1 MTKRLEIIF
10 LLASLIMLA
19 AGVVYIYADI
29 DEMSGITITSG
40 GTFAG
45 IPATVSVSGGGGVK
59 SGDVD
64 DYIRCWDYEMTNSVG
79 TLDVSGGNY
88 TATSL
93 PTVANGPVYSNIN
106 IGASEYC
113 YYFDGSDDQ
122 FKMSNTNLDFSGDF
136 SASMWINTGTAQAN
150 GSFMIS
156 CSGPAGSPS
165 GYGWDYALQ
174 PAGGTPVLVLR
185 TADGVFAT
193 NSGGTNVL
201 TSTWMHLCFTADRDD
216 VVTYYVNGVPD
227 GSAIDISG
235 YQQQCASVGYS
246 SIGEYRASAAN
257 DRFVGLMDDVRI
269 YDRLLSAGEVAT
281 IYANRK

>member
-10 LLASLIMLA
+10 LLASLILLA
-19 AGVVYIYADI
+19 AGVVCIYADI

-45 IPATVSVSGGGGVK
+45 IPATVSVSGGGAIKG
-59 SGDVD
+59 GDVD

-106 IGASEYC
+106 IGASSYC
-113 YYFDGSDDQ
+113 YYFDGSDDK
-122 FKMSNTNLDFSGDF
+122 FKMSNTNMDFSGDF
-136 SASMWINTGTAQAN
+136 SVSLWINTGTVQAN
-150 GSFMIS
+150 SSFMLS
-156 CSGPAGSPS
+156 CSGPTTSPS
-165 GYGWDYALQ
+165 SYGWDYLLLS
-174 PAGGTPVLVLR
+174 AGKDQCLVLR
-185 TADGVFAT
+185 TADGIFAT
-193 NSGGTNVL
+193 GSGGTNLADNV
-201 TSTWMHLCFTADRDD
+201 WHHIAMVVDRDD
-216 VVTYYVNGVPD
+216 VVTYYVDGGLD
-227 GSAIDISG
+227 GSTQDISG
-235 YQQQCASVGYS
+235 YQQQCASVGYC
-246 SIGEYRASAAN
+246 SIGEYRGSVAN
-257 DRFVGLMDDVRI
+257 DMFVGLMDDVRI